1 MGGIHNLYSMMQHYE
16 LMYILPGSLD
26 PEQVPAHKTVVA
38 DMVKAAGAT
47 ITVEFDMERR
57 RLAYKMG
64 QESYGY
70 YHVMQFDAEANSIK
84 ALDAKIRLENAVMRF
99 MLVKAKPMTV
109 EQLKEMIAGEKYK
122 KQRPQPAVAKQE
134 QTSATALTEAEMAFA
149 KSASSKRAE
158 EVAEE
163 DQKVSI
169 EELDKKLDAILEDTD
184 LDKKL

>member
-1 MGGIHNLYSMMQHYE
+1 MIQHYE
-16 LMYILPGSLD
+16 LMYILPGSLEL
-26 PEQVPAHKTVVA
+26 EQVPAHKAAVA
-38 DMVKAAGAT
+38 EMVKAAGAT
-47 ITVEFDMERR
+47 ITVELDMERR

-70 YHVMQFDAEANSIK
+70 YHVMQFDAEASAIK
-84 ALDAKIRLENAVMRF
+84 PLDAKIRLENAVMRF
-99 MLVKAKPMTV
+99 MIVKATPMTAD
-109 EQLKEMIAGEKYK
+109 QLKEMIAGEKYK
-122 KQRPQPAVAKQE
+122 KQRPQPAAAVAAKVE

-158 EVAEE
+158 EVVEE
-163 DQKVSI
+163 DKKVSI